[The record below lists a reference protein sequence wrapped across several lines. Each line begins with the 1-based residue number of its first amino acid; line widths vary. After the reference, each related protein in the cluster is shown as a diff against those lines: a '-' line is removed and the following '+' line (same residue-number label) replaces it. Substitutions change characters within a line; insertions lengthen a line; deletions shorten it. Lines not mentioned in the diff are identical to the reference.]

1 MSKKDKP
8 PANDALAGDATGD
21 ATGDKISY
29 RMAASDKFLN
39 DKFAGGSRADDKTPA
54 NDRDR
59 PLYMISVAAEL
70 AGMHPQTLRI
80 YENKGLVNP
89 KRSAGNTR
97 LYSQADIEQL
107 ELIGQ
112 LTSEGINLAGVLR
125 ITDLQERLEKKE
137 EEIEALRRR
146 ITRLEDRVHEL
157 NMRQQITAL
166 AKADTQM
173 IQLWQE

>member
-1 MSKKDKP
+1 MS
-8 PANDALAGDATGD
+8 
-21 ATGDKISY
+21 
-29 RMAASDKFLN
+29 AS
-39 DKFAGGSRADDKTPA
+39 
-54 NDRDR
+54 DRDR

-107 ELIGQ
+107 DLIGQ

-125 ITDLQERLEKKE
+125 ITDLQERLDEKE
-137 EEIEALRRR
+137 EEVEALRKR
-146 ITRLEDRVHEL
+146 ISKLEAKLHEL

-166 AKADTQM
+166 ARSETKM
-173 IQLWQE
+173 IQLWRE